1 MRLDQTH
8 SEPTALPLERGVS
21 LRERIYLDLR
31 DRLQKGQIADSD
43 RLVDVEI
50 ARSYGVSRMPAREA
64 LMQLVSE
71 GFLTGTSRGFT
82 LPRLAPRDIRNIYEV
97 RLLVEPYAAG
107 CVATN
112 ASEAGLKA
120 TGEALQQLEQ
130 TLGLDDAV
138 AFMQAHQAFRY
149 SWLDMLENERL
160 AEAITRFAHHVQYVR
175 IITLRD
181 RPSRA
186 IAMRLATELT
196 AGLRS
201 RDAMRAISAVR
212 DNLIAAQQ
220 SFLDAIALD
229 AFEAK
234 EEAR

>member
-1 MRLDQTH
+1 MRLDQARQ
-8 SEPTALPLERGVS
+8 EFPARPLERGAS

-50 ARSYGVSRMPAREA
+50 ARHYGVSRMPAREA

-71 GFLTGTSRGFT
+71 GFLIGTSRGFT

-107 CVATN
+107 CVAACAT
-112 ASEAGLKA
+112 EAGLRTTA
-120 TGEALQQLEQ
+120 EALGELEK
-130 TLGLDDAV
+130 TLVLDDAV

-181 RPSRA
+181 RVSRA
-186 IAMRLATELT
+186 IAMGLATELT
-196 AGLRS
+196 AALRS
-201 RDAMRAISAVR
+201 RDSTRATAAVR
-212 DNLIAAQQ
+212 ENLIAAQQ
-220 SFLDAIALD
+220 SFLDAIAHD
-229 AFEAK
+229 AGGIQK
-234 EEAR
+234 GAR